1 MTCDACQLQTGNQ
14 TNLILFK
21 IREWGKHAAKL
32 KLWRFWIEC
41 EHNCFYILGET
52 LLRHDSFKKLNDL
65 SSRLRI
71 HNILFLHSWWH
82 ISEAST
88 LDCLTSIT
96 LSEGCWIHNVL
107 SFVVGSKHEEILF
120 ASHSTAGNIKLSMWE
135 ARLWQLE
142 ASNLEGLTWE
152 KIIISKKEKKT
163 VIFFYLVTCWW
174 T

>member
-1 MTCDACQLQTGNQ
+1 MACDACQLQTGNQ

-71 HNILFLHSWWH
+71 HNILFLHFLWH

-120 ASHSTAGNIKLSMWE
+120 ASHSTAGNIKLSMAE
-135 ARLWQLE
+135 AGLSQLE
-142 ASNLEGLTWE
+142 ACHFESLTCGRYSLVN
-152 KIIISKKEKKT
+152 KIMKR
-163 VIFFYLVTCWW
+163 YLFI
-174 T
+174 